1 MSVTIADIHAAREL
15 LKGQIVRTP
24 MLHAPKLSELTGA
37 NIWVKYENAQVTN
50 SFKDR
55 GAYVRLSKLTP
66 EQKERGVIAMSAGNH
81 AQAVAYHAKRLGI
94 PATIVMPQFTP
105 FTKVERTQA
114 HGAEVVL
121 AGETLD
127 DSRETVETMIAEQGL
142 TLVHPYDDLDVI
154 AGQGTIALEM
164 LEEVPEL
171 QVLVAPIGGGGILA
185 GNAISARSVNPD
197 IELIGVEAAFYP
209 SMYNKIRGGEMKCGG
224 STLADGIA
232 VKAPG
237 ELTSAIIEELVD
249 DIRIVLE
256 SEIERA
262 INAYFTHQKTC
273 AEGAGASPL
282 AAVMADPEH
291 FRGRNVG
298 LILCGGNIDARMMAS
313 VLYRELVREQRIVN
327 IRVTIDDRP
336 GVLAG
341 ISGIIGRTGAN
352 ILEVAHSRMFLD
364 VSAKGAELDFMVE
377 TRGATHVREIVAL
390 LEADGYRVGV
400 HEAAAE
406 RAAESSKVA
415 KRDS

>member
-1 MSVTIADIHAAREL
+1 
-15 LKGQIVRTP
+15 
-24 MLHAPKLSELTGA
+24 MLQAPKLSELTGA
-37 NIWVKYENAQVTN
+37 DIWVKCENAQVTN

-55 GAYVRLSKLTP
+55 GAYVRLLRLDP
-66 EQKERGVIAMSAGNH
+66 EQKETGVIAMSAGNH

-127 DSRETVETMIAEQGL
+127 DSRAKVEEFIAERGL
-142 TLVHPYDDLDVI
+142 TLVHPYDDKDVI

-164 LEEVPEL
+164 LEDVPDL
-171 QVLVAPIGGGGILA
+171 DVLVIPIGGGGILA

-197 IELIGVEAAFYP
+197 IELIGVEAALYP
-209 SMYNKIRGGEMKCGG
+209 SMYNLVRGVEMKCGG

-232 VKAPG
+232 VKSAG
-237 ELTSAIIEELVD
+237 KLTSEIIRDKAD
-249 DIRIVLE
+249 DIRIVSE
-256 SEIERA
+256 SDIERA
-262 INAYFTHQKTC
+262 INAYFSHMKTC
-273 AEGAGASPL
+273 AEGAGAAPL
-282 AAVMADPEH
+282 AAVMADPGH
-291 FRGRNVG
+291 FKDRKVG

-341 ISGIIGRTGAN
+341 ISAIIGNSGAN

-364 VSAKGAELDFMVE
+364 VAAKGAELDFMVE
-377 TRGATHVREIVAL
+377 TRGPAHVQEIVAL
-390 LEADGYRVGV
+390 LEADGFQVGV
-400 HEAAAE
+400 QKASAE
-406 RAAESSKVA
+406 RAAKASKVE
-415 KRDS
+415 

>member
-1 MSVTIADIHAAREL
+1 MTVTIDDIHAARKQL
-15 LKGQIVRTP
+15 DGQVLRTP
-24 MLHAPKLSELTGA
+24 MLHAAKLSELTGA
-37 NIWVKYENAQVTN
+37 EIWVKYENAQVTN

-55 GAYVRLSKLTP
+55 GAYIRLSKLSA
-66 EQKERGVIAMSAGNH
+66 EQKDRGVIAMSAGNH

-94 PATIVMPQFTP
+94 PATIVMPEFTP

-114 HGAEVVL
+114 HGADVVL

-127 DSRETVETMIAEQGL
+127 DSRARVEEIQSEQGL
-142 TLVHPYDDLDVI
+142 TLVHPYDDKDVI

-164 LEEVPEL
+164 LEDAPDLEVM
-171 QVLVAPIGGGGILA
+171 VIPIGGGGILA
-185 GNAISARSVNPD
+185 GNSISARSINPD
-197 IELIGVEAAFYP
+197 IEMIGVEAALYP
-209 SMYNKIRGGEMKCGG
+209 SMYNLLRGVEMKCGG

-232 VKAPG
+232 VKAAG
-237 ELTSAIIEELVD
+237 KLTSAIIQEHGC
-249 DIRIVLE
+249 DIRIVSE
-256 SEIERA
+256 AEIERA
-262 INAYFTHQKTC
+262 INAYFSHQKTC

-291 FRGRNVG
+291 FRGRKVG

-341 ISGIIGRTGAN
+341 ISLIIGRTGAN

-377 TRGATHVREIVAL
+377 TRGPSHVQEVVAL
-390 LEADGYRVGV
+390 LEADGYRVSV
-400 HEAAAE
+400 QKASAE
-406 RAAESSKVA
+406 RAVQSSKVE
-415 KRDS
+415 